1 VARLFASEGGLLR
14 SSEAFKRF
22 SHTLPECLA
31 APGVLTGSKAM
42 TLSSRAT
49 SSSNAF
55 AGKSPA
61 VYLVGFMGCGKTTV
75 GTKLAQRLA
84 WKFVDLDLVIEQEEG
99 RTIAE
104 IFARA
109 GEAAFRKK
117 EHETLLRVLEGAT
130 QGGGRVVALGGGT
143 FAQPQNFESLQ
154 NAKAIT
160 IWLECPVE
168 ELLLRCALL
177 TNRPLFR
184 DEASFRQLYEQR
196 APFYRQASFTVET
209 GNSEPAEVV
218 NRILALPVFQK
229 LLCNC

>member
-1 VARLFASEGGLLR
+1 MTAY
-14 SSEAFKRF
+14 SSN
-22 SHTLPECLA
+22 
-31 APGVLTGSKAM
+31 
-42 TLSSRAT
+42 LSSAKPT
-49 SSSNAF
+49 
-55 AGKSPA
+55 A
-61 VYLVGFMGCGKTTV
+61 VYLVGFMGSGKTTV

-84 WKFVDLDLVIEQEEG
+84 WKFVDLDVLIEQEEG

-117 EHETLLRVLEGAT
+117 EQATLARVLEEAEHS
-130 QGGGRVVALGGGT
+130 GGRVVALGGGT
-143 FAQPQNFESLQ
+143 FAQPPNFELLQ
-154 NAKAIT
+154 SAKAIT

-196 APFYRQASFTVET
+196 LPYYRQASFTVET
-209 GNSEPAEVV
+209 GSSDPGEVV
-218 NRILALPVFQK
+218 NRILALPVFQR

>member
-1 VARLFASEGGLLR
+1 MTPSSQPVSLFS
-14 SSEAFKRF
+14 
-22 SHTLPECLA
+22 
-31 APGVLTGSKAM
+31 
-42 TLSSRAT
+42 
-49 SSSNAF
+49 
-55 AGKSPA
+55 GKPAA

-84 WKFVDLDLVIEQEEG
+84 WKFVDLDVRIEQEEG
-99 RTIAE
+99 RTIAD

-109 GEAAFRKK
+109 SEAAFRRK
-117 EHETLLRVLEGAT
+117 EQETLTRVLEEGA

-143 FAQPQNFESLQ
+143 FAQPQNFDLLQ
-154 NAKAIT
+154 SAKAIT

-196 APFYRQASFTVET
+196 LPFYRQASFTVGT
-209 GNSEPAEVV
+209 RNSDPGEVV
-218 NRILALPVFQK
+218 NQILALPVFQK